1 MSKREEERE
10 NATTKNK
17 KLKKERSIGEAKRE
31 IINGLLDK
39 IKEVLE
45 DKEENKNS
53 TDGLEDTIKEI
64 FKLIL
69 EEFESLI
76 EENENKKS
84 FIGRLIQIF
93 TNFKN
98 KNYKNKL

>member
-1 MSKREEERE
+1 MSEREEERE

-17 KLKKERSIGEAKRE
+17 KLKKERSIGEAKRG
-31 IINGLLDK
+31 IISGLLDK

-64 FKLIL
+64 FELIL

-76 EENENKKS
+76 HENENKKS
-84 FIGRLIQIF
+84 FIGSLIQIF

>member
-1 MSKREEERE
+1 MSEREEERE

-17 KLKKERSIGEAKRE
+17 KLKKERFIGEAKRG
-31 IINGLLDK
+31 IISGLLDK

-64 FKLIL
+64 FELIL

-76 EENENKKS
+76 HENENKKS
-84 FIGRLIQIF
+84 FIGSLIQIF